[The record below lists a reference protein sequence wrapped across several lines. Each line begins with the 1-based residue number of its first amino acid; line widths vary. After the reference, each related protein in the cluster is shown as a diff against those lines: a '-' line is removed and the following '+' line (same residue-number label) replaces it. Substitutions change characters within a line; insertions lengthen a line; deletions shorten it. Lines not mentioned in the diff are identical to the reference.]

1 VAWPNPHSR
10 VYGFKEIGKTTMGT
24 KGNDDSSTL
33 KSKKFVIGDFLD
45 VAINIPRV
53 RENNRDGA
61 KVARTN
67 SDNRR
72 AYRDYR

>member
-1 VAWPNPHSR
+1 MAWPNPHSR
-10 VYGFKEIGKTTMGT
+10 AYGFKEIGKTTMGT
-24 KGNDDSSTL
+24 KGNDDAATL

-53 RENNRDGA
+53 RENRDA
-61 KVARTN
+61 PKAARTN